1 MKKIFLL
8 IATVAMLTA
17 CNGNGSTSG
26 NRPSGD
32 STAQATEQPATE
44 LPEEEIE
51 EIEITEMKGPGT
63 IECKNFTIDV
73 PQDWEGQYV
82 QDPRSI
88 KLSVKAPSN
97 EIFDFIYHEQS
108 NFTQEK
114 QLMMERDGM
123 QDLGEKTFGNN
134 TYATFLGKQDAVDT
148 YIAIM
153 KIGDGNSGTIK
164 VSAFNVNTAD
174 NKMIPAILGNVKMK

>member
-1 MKKIFLL
+1 
-8 IATVAMLTA
+8 MLTA

-26 NRPSGD
+26 NKPSGD

-51 EIEITEMKGPGT
+51 EIEITVMKGPGT

-88 KLSVKAPSN
+88 KLSVKAPSPGR
-97 EIFDFIYHEQS
+97 EDVWQQHLCHLPGETRCSRHLHRYHEDWRR
-108 NFTQEK
+108 
-114 QLMMERDGM
+114 QLWHYQGQRL
-123 QDLGEKTFGNN
+123 QRQYRRQQN
-134 TYATFLGKQDAVDT
+134 DT
-148 YIAIM
+148 CHSRQREDEITTTVI
-153 KIGDGNSGTIK
+153 T
-164 VSAFNVNTAD
+164 
-174 NKMIPAILGNVKMK
+174 